1 MMNRVTCLAAAIV
14 CIFAGSCAAADAPK
28 YDMSKFKTIAED
40 AGKLVKAAD
49 YPGAQKKILDLES
62 QWDDGTKELKAADRK
77 VWNTIDK
84 QLDVAIEACKAAKD
98 AASAEKA
105 QKAIADFLDKLK
117 LAEQVK

>member
-1 MMNRVTCLAAAIV
+1 MIV
-14 CIFAGSCAAADAPK
+14 CLFAGSCAAADAPK

-84 QLDVAIEACKAAKD
+84 QLDVAIDACKAAKD

-105 QKAIADFLDKLK
+105 EKAISDFLEKLK